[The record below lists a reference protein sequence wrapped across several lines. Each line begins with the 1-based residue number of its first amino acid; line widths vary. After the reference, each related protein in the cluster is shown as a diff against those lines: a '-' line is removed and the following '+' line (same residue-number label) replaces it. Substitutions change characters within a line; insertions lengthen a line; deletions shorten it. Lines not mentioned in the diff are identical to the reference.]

1 MNDSVNKNLVN
12 KKGLTNLVK
21 KIVSY
26 EFRNNI
32 PCYKIID
39 NKVSI
44 QKIGWHFP
52 KLHFQG

>member
-39 NKVSI
+39 KKVSI
-44 QKIGWHFP
+44 QKNGWHFP
-52 KLHFQG
+52 KSHFQG